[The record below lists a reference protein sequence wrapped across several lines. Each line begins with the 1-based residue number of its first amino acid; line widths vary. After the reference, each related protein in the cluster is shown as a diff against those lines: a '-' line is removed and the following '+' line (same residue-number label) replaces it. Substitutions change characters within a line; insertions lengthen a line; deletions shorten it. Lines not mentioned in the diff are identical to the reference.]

1 MNQKALEVLPILL
14 LLLITSTTI
23 TSSVYF
29 ITKNTSP
36 EKTRIACV
44 GDSLTSASGYPYYLW
59 MQLGLENASLRNF
72 GHGATTI
79 SLNTE
84 TPYMETEEFQKAI
97 DFQPNI
103 VVIMLGTNDAQPNL
117 KLNNVTL
124 TEDYVKLIKAF
135 QDLPSK
141 PEVWVVLPPPIY
153 SNQTNVIDAQYFNQT
168 VIPCIRKVADQTNS
182 VIIDVY
188 SALLGHPEWYKED
201 GVHVTEV
208 GTEIIANTIYKA
220 LTGNNP
226 KESYSL
232 SILGV
237 NPFFKV

>member
-14 LLLITSTTI
+14 FLLIISTTV

-29 ITKNTSP
+29 ITKNTSS

-44 GDSLTSASGYPYYLW
+44 GDSLTAASGYPYYLW
-59 MQLGLENASLRNF
+59 MQMGLENSSIRNF
-72 GHGATTI
+72 GHGSTTI

-84 TPYMETEEFQKAI
+84 TPYMETDEFQKAI

-103 VVIMLGTNDAQPNL
+103 VIIMLGTNDAQPNL
-117 KLNNVTL
+117 ELNNVTL

-135 QDLPSK
+135 QDLPST

-153 SNQTNVIDAQYFNQT
+153 SNQTNVIDAQYFNHT
-168 VIPCIRKVADQTNS
+168 VIPCISQAANQTDS

-188 SALLGHPEWYKED
+188 SALLGHPECYKKD
-201 GVHVTEV
+201 GVHITET
-208 GTEIIANTIYKA
+208 GAEIIANTIYKA

-232 SILGV
+232 SILGL